1 MPGPLLLALL
11 RAAGGLLISAASIFA
26 AYHSTKNK
34 RN

>member
-26 AYHSTKNK
+26 AYHSTKNTRK
-34 RN
+34 